1 MEGIINMIKLMGIN
15 KEFRVRDNKQV
26 KVLSNI
32 LLDFPET
39 GLIAFYGRN
48 GSGKTTL
55 FNIISGLLKPT
66 SGEILFNNINYK
78 DLSNDQFDFLRNKYI
93 SFIFQD
99 YNLISQLTVIENVRL
114 VLDANDNDNKIYSI
128 LSEVG
133 ILDLKDRYISELSGG
148 ERQKVVIARSLVKG
162 SKVLLADEPTASLDE
177 ESGISIIKLL
187 KDLSKKMLVLWVSHD
202 SSEIN
207 ENADRIIK
215 IKCGTII
222 DDIVINKE
230 NTLNDDENINLNDTN
245 RKINFI
251 HLFNLSNKILNKKIK
266 RFAFTVIFWV
276 ISLSLFL
283 FSSMYISTNKI
294 DITNN
299 TLKEND
305 ITYLRVASNE
315 YYDYKIDDR
324 IIYDNIVFKDGIENY
339 EINNYYDTYKY
350 SFVLKGFTD
359 GELTKTERSKE
370 NAFFI
375 LDAWYDKKQIE
386 SQTAFE
392 FIEVIDK
399 YETNEK
405 TISLSDGEVIL
416 TDYLASKFIYYEI
429 IKVDSID
436 EVIGKT
442 IIYNYGNLNCSLKI
456 KDIIDTD
463 YEKFLKPEYTKV
475 DQQGVYSFLKSN
487 EFIIK
492 ANNEYS
498 TIYMNEVTFDRMLVK
513 PRRSFRALLNNKS
526 IEIANYDKFKD
537 DYADQSRYGLFY
549 GALPKD
555 DDEVLVGCALLSLI
569 AETDNLT
576 DEIINDYIGKE
587 VKISFF
593 STDNPTLFPTT
604 KKFKICGVASVLFYS
619 IQVKDN
625 QYLKLVKSLEVGTLG
640 NLVCGQTIKLKANN
654 TSLIKMMY
662 ENNGMV
668 NNYLYHDLEN
678 VNENLAIEK
687 KTAGYLLI
695 FATIILIL
703 VLYYFSSS
711 LITSNTKT
719 IGILASLGYKRK
731 NILWIILM
739 DIFKMF
745 IIAFLV
751 SVIVVN
757 LYIFYMNN
765 LDEPSFIVSIRTT
778 YFKLGVMFIDFI
790 ASLIVSILSSIIP
803 LYRLLRKDTIDII
816 YDR

>member
-1 MEGIINMIKLMGIN
+1 MIKLKGIN
-15 KEFRVRDNKQV
+15 KEFKVRDNKQV

-32 LLDFPET
+32 SLDFPET
-39 GLIAFYGRN
+39 GLIAFFGKN

-128 LSEVG
+128 LSDIG

-162 SKVLLADEPTASLDE
+162 SKVLLADEPTTSLDE

-215 IKCGTII
+215 LKCGTII

-230 NTLNDDENINLNDTN
+230 NIVNDTENINLNDTN

-251 HLFNLSNKILNKKIK
+251 HLLKLSNKILNKKIK

-299 TLKEND
+299 TLKENN

-324 IIYDNIVFKDGIENY
+324 IIYNNIVFKDGIENY
-339 EINNYYDTYKY
+339 EVNYYFDTYKNR
-350 SFVLKGFTD
+350 FLLKGFTNE
-359 GELTKTERSKE
+359 ELTKTERTIE

-386 SQTAFE
+386 SQTAFN

-405 TISLSDGEVIL
+405 TISLSDGEIIL

-436 EVIGKT
+436 DVIGKT

-463 YEKFLKPEYTKV
+463 YKKFLKPEYTRV

-513 PRRSFRALLNNKS
+513 PEKSFRALLNNKS
-526 IEIANYDKFKD
+526 IQIENYDKIID

-549 GALPKD
+549 GELPKD
-555 DDEVLVGCALLSLI
+555 DNEVLVGFGLLSLI
-569 AETDNLT
+569 TKTDNLT
-576 DEIINDYIGKE
+576 DEIINNYIGKE
-587 VKISFF
+587 VTLSFF
-593 STDNPTLFPTT
+593 STDNPTLFPAN
-604 KKFKICGVASVLFYS
+604 KKFKICGVASVLGYS
-619 IQVKDN
+619 IHVKDN
-625 QYLKLVKSLEVGTLG
+625 QYQELVKSLEVGTLG
-640 NLVCGQTIKLKANN
+640 NLVCGQTVKLKANN
-654 TSLIKMMY
+654 TSLIKLMY

-695 FATIILIL
+695 ISTIIIIL

-731 NILWIILM
+731 NILWIILI
-739 DIFKMF
+739 DILKMF
-745 IIAFLV
+745 IIAFFV

-757 LYIFYMNN
+757 LYIFYINN
-765 LDEPSFIVSIRTT
+765 LDGPSFIVSIKTT